1 MIKFGTPWI
10 ESNSR
15 DSVLKNNIEID
26 GVKNTIWFKVDKEF
40 EPFLC
45 SERNDA
51 YLIAVLNYAMRNR
64 HDIELEA
71 PVSGELLFNIE
82 TYLVPALIEN
92 NPHFFKPNI
101 KAKITFDQLPNA
113 GAVGTGISC
122 GVDSLHALATKTD
135 SKYKNLNITHLTFNN
150 VGSHGEGEQ
159 AQKLYKSRINR
170 PRQFAEENG
179 FKFVW
184 SDSNLMDVIRQSH
197 FKTHTYSSM
206 FPVFCLQ
213 KLYSVYFYASAGHR
227 FSEFNLTD
235 CPQASCASY
244 EILSLQVFSTRQLR
258 IYSEGM
264 GLTRLKK
271 LHEIINYEPSY
282 SYLNV
287 CLSKGDNCNV
297 CEKCVRTLLELD
309 ILKALDRYS
318 KVFNIGY
325 YKNNRNWYLKQLLY
339 QKAYGKHD
347 YFEIYARIKNSIPI
361 SVRIQTLPKISFIKL
376 ANALRKNRFIYSL
389 VKRIKDK

>member
-10 ESNSR
+10 ESNSK
-15 DSVLKNNIEID
+15 DSVLKNNVEID
-26 GVKNTIWFKVDKEF
+26 GVKNIIWFKVDYEF
-40 EPFLC
+40 EEFLC
-45 SERNDA
+45 TERNDA
-51 YLIAVLNYAMRNR
+51 YLIAVLDYAMRNI

-71 PVSGELLFNIE
+71 PISGELLFNIE
-82 TYLVPALIEN
+82 TYLIPALIEN
-92 NPHFFKPNI
+92 NPHFYKPNI
-101 KAKITFDQLPNA
+101 KAKIIFDQLPNA

-135 SKYKNLNITHLTFNN
+135 SKYKDLNITHLSFNN
-150 VGSHGEGEQ
+150 VGSHGEGEM
-159 AQKLYKSRINR
+159 ARYLYESRLEW
-170 PRQFAEENG
+170 PKDFAKEYN

-184 SDSNLMDVIRQSH
+184 SDSNLMDVIKQSH

-213 KLYSVYFYASAGHR
+213 KLYSVYYYASGGYKFNEFELKDDPLRCSGAYELLLLPI
-227 FSEFNLTD
+227 FS
-235 CPQASCASY
+235 SSH
-244 EILSLQVFSTRQLR
+244 IRIFSD
-258 IYSEGM
+258 GM

-271 LHEIINYEPSY
+271 LQKIVNYEPSY

-287 CLSKGDNCNV
+287 CLNSGDNCGV

-309 ILKALDRYS
+309 ILDALDRYS
-318 KVFNIGY
+318 RVFNIVY

-347 YFEIYARIKNSIPI
+347 YFEIYTRIKKSIPF
-361 SVRIQTLPKISFIKL
+361 SVRIQTLPKITFIKL
-376 ANALRKNRFIYSL
+376 VSVLRKNRFIYSL
-389 VKRIKDK
+389 AKRIKNR